1 MFRIPPG
8 SGRRAPSAAQ
18 VSGLF
23 DPRHGQPTATNLIA
37 AYTSKQPPPLAS
49 GSSVHGGCCARESCM
64 YRACTPNIQ
73 VRDVCPDVHQAL
85 VRRAA
90 LAGQSLQQFLTGQLA
105 RIAATPTLDEV
116 LDRIEG
122 RGKGRLSAAEVLD
135 ALEADSACR

>member
-1 MFRIPPG
+1 
-8 SGRRAPSAAQ
+8 
-18 VSGLF
+18 
-23 DPRHGQPTATNLIA
+23 
-37 AYTSKQPPPLAS
+37 
-49 GSSVHGGCCARESCM
+49 M
-64 YRACTPNIQ
+64 YCACTPNIQ
-73 VRDVCPDVHQAL
+73 VRDVCPGVHQAL

-135 ALEADSACR
+135 ALEADRARR